1 MIMEDVIVLSDE
13 EPLAP
18 VDLDQEALLRDWL
31 AMAPAALKVN
41 DELLSTLSQ
50 QLLTSLLSQMW
61 VNVKGNALAQPF
73 DSDEADQRALGQL
86 ADLVNQTGS
95 GLRAL
100 FQHLAGLKEVLL
112 RHASASFNGT
122 IAEFASLSQSMEWV
136 IEGWRQTL
144 LMTTHGATHN
154 RSMLLDVVQQLSN
167 TSQTLHE
174 HVCTA
179 VQQVVMDTEAAVTQ
193 LFSQQRAI
201 SDASGKLNANLQQ
214 FNERSEGLQHDFQI
228 NLDVITEASETATHL
243 PKQLR
248 KERDQ
253 LERLLESVLALA
265 DRAHIIK
272 RISSETRSLSINAK
286 IEAVRAGEYGKGF
299 SVVADEVRTLAK
311 NSLDASEQIQEK
323 LKTLNDIMT
332 HSFGQDFENNLMEK
346 EGVLQD
352 MNRAAQQLAH
362 VWQYMR
368 GFYHDELR
376 SEAMMNNI
384 ALADDMIATL
394 SSIQFQDIVRQ
405 KIERLTDLLN
415 QQNHALQQLQGQL
428 LEGEALSSP
437 DVQSILTEM
446 QGNLEN
452 YALEEQGH
460 SDFDLG
466 NTTSSNKIELF

>member
-1 MIMEDVIVLSDE
+1 
-13 EPLAP
+13 
-18 VDLDQEALLRDWL
+18 
-31 AMAPAALKVN
+31 
-41 DELLSTLSQ
+41 
-50 QLLTSLLSQMW
+50 
-61 VNVKGNALAQPF
+61 
-73 DSDEADQRALGQL
+73 
-86 ADLVNQTGS
+86 
-95 GLRAL
+95 
-100 FQHLAGLKEVLL
+100 
-112 RHASASFNGT
+112 
-122 IAEFASLSQSMEWV
+122 
-136 IEGWRQTL
+136 
-144 LMTTHGATHN
+144 
-154 RSMLLDVVQQLSN
+154 
-167 TSQTLHE
+167 
-174 HVCTA
+174 
-179 VQQVVMDTEAAVTQ
+179 
-193 LFSQQRAI
+193 
-201 SDASGKLNANLQQ
+201 
-214 FNERSEGLQHDFQI
+214 
-228 NLDVITEASETATHL
+228 
-243 PKQLR
+243 
-248 KERDQ
+248 
-253 LERLLESVLALA
+253 
-265 DRAHIIK
+265 
-272 RISSETRSLSINAK
+272 
-286 IEAVRAGEYGKGF
+286 
-299 SVVADEVRTLAK
+299 VVADEVRTLAK